1 MMTSNIEQFRAAI
14 IGAGLTP
21 PDVIEPDKLHRFP
34 GIGKRNGNTAGW
46 CKLFADGMGGSF
58 GDWSTGLHEN
68 WQAKRDKPMSEAE
81 RRIWQGQI
89 EKARKQAEAERD
101 AQHAEAAQ
109 QAKLLYGAGRRDE
122 SADHPYAMK
131 KRVDLFSLIRRG
143 EWLQRGWADAL
154 LVPLFDASG
163 SLATLQAINV
173 DGEKDYLK
181 GGRKRGCFYP
191 FGKLRGAEIVLIG
204 EGVAT
209 VAAGVDSTGWAAA
222 AAMDAGNL
230 LSTAQAMRELAPEA
244 AILFLADNDVRDD
257 GRNPGVE
264 AARAAAEAVGGFVAV
279 PELDGRACDWWDVW
293 NEHGAGIVGDLLRA
307 ALASPV
313 EPEAADDATP
323 HPAPENPPAGEPA
336 PARNDDEII
345 AHLASLSPLEY
356 DRVRKE
362 EAEAMGVRP
371 ATLDK
376 MVTAARKAESNG
388 GMEFDE
394 VEPWAHPVEPA
405 LLLAEIACTVRRFIV
420 CDRETADATALWT
433 ALTWFIDDVQVA
445 PLAVITAPEKRC
457 GKSQLLSVLSRMVQ
471 RPLIASNISP
481 AALFRAVDAW
491 KPTLLVDEADAFMR
505 DNEELRGILNAG
517 HTRESA
523 YVVRVV
529 GEELKPQRFNVWGC
543 KALAGIGHLA
553 DTLMD
558 RAITLELRRKLP
570 HEQAERLRHAEPGLF
585 DEIASKLAR
594 FADDYREAIRRT
606 RPDLP
611 ASLNDRA
618 QDNWEP
624 LLAIADVAGGEWP
637 ELARRAALKLS
648 GSDSPT
654 MTTGTELLADVKA
667 VFESKGLDR
676 ISTSDLIEALCA
688 DTEAPW
694 ATYNRGRPISPRQ
707 VAKRLS
713 DYGIASQT
721 IRIGLNTPKG
731 YLRTAF
737 EEAFLRYL
745 TPPPP
750 ASATPPQTSQG
761 AGLRVADAEA
771 RCGNRNSSAT
781 PKPASDKACG
791 GVADTRGDS
800 GSVDEIVEEVF

>member
-1 MMTSNIEQFRAAI
+1 LPGELLRRYAPTHLARQSCLPAGKTEFTERTIHNSLTPDEEAARQQREADEARRHVEARERAALI
-14 IGAGLTP
+14 WAKADKCMEHPYLTRKRIGANGARLYERSL
-21 PDVIEPDKLHRFP
+21 VIPMRVGNVVHSLQF
-34 GIGKRNGNTAGW
+34 IG
-46 CKLFADGMGGSF
+46 
-58 GDWSTGLHEN
+58 
-68 WQAKRDKPMSEAE
+68 P
-81 RRIWQGQI
+81 
-89 EKARKQAEAERD
+89 
-101 AQHAEAAQ
+101 
-109 QAKLLYGAGRRDE
+109 
-122 SADHPYAMK
+122 
-131 KRVDLFSLIRRG
+131 
-143 EWLQRGWADAL
+143 
-154 LVPLFDASG
+154 
-163 SLATLQAINV
+163 
-173 DGEKDYLK
+173 DGEKRFLT
-181 GGRKRGCFYP
+181 GGRVAGCYFS
-191 FGKLRGAEIVLIG
+191 IG
-204 EGVAT
+204 NPEG
-209 VAAGVDSTGWAAA
+209 AAA
-222 AAMDAGNL
+222 LCIAEGFATGATIHEATGYPVAVAFNAGNL
-230 LSTAQAMRELAPEA
+230 GAVAKAMRDKFRDLPLILCGDVDRSGTGQA
-244 AILFLADNDVRDD
+244 AAS
-257 GRNPGVE
+257 E
-264 AARAAAEAVGGFVAV
+264 AARAVGGLLTLPDFTADELAGDKPPSDFNDMAALHGLEAVK
-279 PELDGRACDWWDVW
+279 RAIA
-293 NEHGAGIVGDLLRA
+293 NATRPAMGEHQPG
-307 ALASPV
+307 
-313 EPEAADDATP
+313 E
-323 HPAPENPPAGEPA
+323 ENPPAGEPA